1 MRQHLLELVSAS
13 GVITRAQALGSVPR
27 HVLHDAVADGC
38 LTRVF
43 PGVYALPGTTGDRK
57 IRRRAALAYQPGSAL
72 SHVDALDLW
81 RYPVP
86 AATLGA
92 AIHISQRIGSPV
104 RQPGLKVHQR
114 QAFHAIPRY
123 ELRPDSLVVV
133 EQEQAIVES
142 WTLLPERDMRAPMI
156 IALRDGRT
164 SARALAVAM
173 DRQPNIAG
181 LKDMRTL
188 LSLVGAC
195 HSELELW
202 GHAHVFSANGLRH
215 ARPQFPIRVGSRKAY
230 LDRYFEEEMVDVEMD
245 GAAYHGLPGQR
256 ERDIRRDAAL
266 ARIGIQTGQRE
277 HECLPA

>member
-1 MRQHLLELVSAS
+1 MSDAGFSGRVRAAWHHGRSEDPTQGRPRLSARQC
-13 GVITRAQALGSVPR
+13 
-27 HVLHDAVADGC
+27 AV
-38 LTRVF
+38 T
-43 PGVYALPGTTGDRK
+43 
-57 IRRRAALAYQPGSAL
+57 RRRTRSVAVSRPGGNTRRGDSHLAAHRP
-72 SHVDALDLW
+72 
-81 RYPVP
+81 
-86 AATLGA
+86 
-92 AIHISQRIGSPV
+92 PV

-164 SARALAVAM
+164 SARALAVAL